1 MDTYYG
7 FYELGYI
14 EYYWYLLYSLYYEFL
29 EYPPMVRVCSLV
41 LTTLFLII
49 PISCVA
55 LLIRNQLILRRQRK
69 LEKARK
75 TYLEVF
81 RKILTDP
88 EDLTP
93 DRVREMIAEKRNK
106 SAETKF
112 TNDELELL
120 TQILKEKV
128 QDYTRKNINRNNY
141 QQILNV
147 LNVATWLEDTIEKKG
162 IKKCIEAFNLAQVL
176 DCPLR
181 GSVSARFAYHKNLHL
196 RKLARITYMLTNK
209 EEPFRYIEGE
219 HGYTYMNS
227 DGPILHDIL
236 AYRHDNG
243 LMMPNFIEWIK
254 LDQPT
259 NKLRLFSITEIE
271 FFKKQEEYDEL
282 YTYMLETSD
291 PIVKGTAIRALG
303 KVGYKRVE
311 QDLYDIF
318 QSAQGFLRICIIA
331 CLNDLEVR
339 GANIVNFYKRAYE
352 KSRRENEAM
361 TTLNALYNCGA
372 EGKAAF
378 FELESQ
384 APQDEKMRFAHI
396 TNPITN
402 DRAYEK

>member
-1 MDTYYG
+1 M
-7 FYELGYI
+7 
-14 EYYWYLLYSLYYEFL
+14 
-29 EYPPMVRVCSLV
+29 
-41 LTTLFLII
+41 
-49 PISCVA
+49 
-55 LLIRNQLILRRQRK
+55 
-69 LEKARK
+69 
-75 TYLEVF
+75 
-81 RKILTDP
+81 
-88 EDLTP
+88 
-93 DRVREMIAEKRNK
+93 
-106 SAETKF
+106 
-112 TNDELELL
+112 
-120 TQILKEKV
+120 
-128 QDYTRKNINRNNY
+128 QDYTRKHINRNNY

-162 IKKCIEAFNLAQVL
+162 VKKCIEAFNLAQVL

-282 YTYMLETSD
+282 YTYMLETND